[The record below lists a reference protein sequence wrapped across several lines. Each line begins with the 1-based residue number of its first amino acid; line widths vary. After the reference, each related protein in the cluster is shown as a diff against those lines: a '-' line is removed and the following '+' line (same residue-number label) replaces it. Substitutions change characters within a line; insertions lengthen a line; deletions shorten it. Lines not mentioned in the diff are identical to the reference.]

1 MKKILVADTLNPE
14 ALEELE
20 SIPNFEVTL
29 KTEMD
34 EDELVKTIP
43 DFHVT
48 VVRGA
53 TKVTRRAIESASNL
67 ELIIRAGIGL
77 DNIDLEAAREKGIQ
91 VANTPAAT
99 SISVAEHTFGLMLAT
114 VRNHGKANLSMKEHK
129 WEKKV
134 LSGTELFGKT
144 LGIIGAG
151 RIGQEVA
158 RRALAFGMTVIA
170 YDIVDIKSE
179 LDIKQVSLDELLAQ
193 SDVISLHLPLT
204 DQTKHMISDQE
215 FEKMKDGI
223 IIINAAR
230 GGTVDEGALLRALQ
244 SDKVRA
250 AAIDVFEQEPPDDF
264 SLIDHPNVIATP
276 HIGAAAKEG
285 QKRAGLE
292 VVKILRERFTSE

>member
-1 MKKILVADTLNPE
+1 LN
-14 ALEELE
+14 
-20 SIPNFEVTL
+20 
-29 KTEMD
+29 
-34 EDELVKTIP
+34 EDELVNTIP
-43 DFHVT
+43 DFHVA

-53 TKVTRRAIESASNL
+53 TKLTRRVIESASNL

-77 DNIDLEAAREKGIQ
+77 DNIDLEAAKEKEIQ

-99 SISVAEHTFGLMLAT
+99 SISVAEHTFGLMLAA

-134 LSGTELFGKT
+134 LSGTELYGKT

-170 YDIVDIKSE
+170 YDVIEIKTDLE
-179 LDIKQVSLDELLAQ
+179 IKQVSLDQLLAQ
-193 SDVISLHLPLT
+193 SDIISLHLPLT
-204 DQTKHMISDQE
+204 DQTRHMISSQE
-215 FEKMKDGI
+215 FEKMKDGV

-230 GGTVDEGALLRALQ
+230 GGTVDEKALLEALQ
-244 SDKVRA
+244 AEKVRA
-250 AAIDVFEQEPPDDF
+250 AAVDVFEKEPPDDF

-285 QKRAGLE
+285 QKRAGME
-292 VVKILRERFTSE
+292 VVKILRERLT

>member
-14 ALEELE
+14 ALEELK

-29 KTEMD
+29 KTGMD
-34 EDELVKTIP
+34 EDELVNTIA

-53 TKVTRRAIESASNL
+53 TKITRRVIESASNL

-77 DNIDLEAAREKGIQ
+77 DNIDLEAAQEKGIQ

-99 SISVAEHTFGLMLAT
+99 SISVAEHTFGLMLAA
-114 VRNHGKANLSMKEHK
+114 VRNHGKANLSMKEHR

-134 LSGTELFGKT
+134 LSGTELYGKT
-144 LGIIGAG
+144 LGIVGAG

-158 RRALAFGMTVIA
+158 KRALAFGMTVIA
-170 YDIVDIKSE
+170 YDVIEIKTD
-179 LDIKQVSLDELLAQ
+179 LDIKQVSFDELLAQ
-193 SDVISLHLPLT
+193 SDIISLHLPLT
-204 DQTKHMISDQE
+204 DQTKHMISNQE
-215 FEKMKDGI
+215 FEKMKDGT

-230 GGTVDEGALLRALQ
+230 GGTIDESALLQALQ
-244 SDKVRA
+244 AEKVRA
-250 AAIDVFEQEPPDDF
+250 AAIDVFEKEPPDDF

-285 QKRAGLE
+285 QKRAGME
-292 VVKILRERFTSE
+292 VVEILRERY